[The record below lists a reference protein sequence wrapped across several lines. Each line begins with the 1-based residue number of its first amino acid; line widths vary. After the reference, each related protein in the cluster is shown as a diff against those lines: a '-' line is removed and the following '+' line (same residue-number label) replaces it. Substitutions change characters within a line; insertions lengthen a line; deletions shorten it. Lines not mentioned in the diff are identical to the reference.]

1 MPELSSERDR
11 QFRRMSEV
19 AREIFAAALK
29 NASIE
34 NAFARNVHCER
45 RVLRIGNDLHDLDSY
60 HRVFVV
66 SIGKAAHAMAAA
78 LAEQVGSGLEGIVA
92 APAEGPGQS
101 PASLTH
107 TNNVQTSQVRGFRYF
122 RGGHP
127 TPTAESIRA
136 ANAIRKSLEAL
147 DAAALVIFMISG
159 GGSSIVEKP
168 VATLPAL
175 TLNDEEISLSDLAAT
190 YRALVHSGAPI
201 AEINAIRKHLS
212 AVKGGRLAQAAYP
225 AQQVSI
231 LVSDVPDA
239 TPDALASGPTMP
251 DSTSV
256 HDCERIAAKYGLV
269 DQFPKSVADLFH
281 QHALEE
287 TPKSDD
293 PAFVRARWWTVL
305 SNKVALD
312 EAAAAATRAGFAVEV
327 DNSCDDWPYDK
338 AADYLLNRLRE
349 LRSKVSRVC
358 LISGGEVTVAVRNG
372 GIGGRN
378 QQFALAC
385 AELISGDDITVLSAG
400 TDGIDGNSPAAGAV
414 VDGSTLDRVGRV
426 EGRPTA
432 CTELVEGSRGLREPA
447 LSASRRVEPVRHAL
461 SSFNTYPL
469 FDALGDAIV
478 TGPTGNNLRDLRI
491 LLAY

>member
-1 MPELSSERDR
+1 MSDLTPARDR
-11 QFRRMSEV
+11 QFHRMRDA
-19 AREIFAAALK
+19 AREIFTSALK

-34 NAFARNVHCER
+34 SAFARNIHCER
-45 RVLRIGNDLHDLDSY
+45 RVLRIGEDLYDLDAY

-66 SIGKAAHAMAAA
+66 SIGKAAHTMAAA
-78 LAEQVGSGLEGIVA
+78 LEAQVGGSFEAGIVA
-92 APAEGPGQS
+92 SSVEPP
-101 PASLTH
+101 T
-107 TNNVQTSQVRGFRYF
+107 QVRGFRYF

-127 TPTAESIRA
+127 TPTAESISA
-136 ANAIRKSLEAL
+136 ASAILKSLNAL
-147 DAAALVIFMISG
+147 DSTSLAIFMFSG

-168 VATLPAL
+168 VATLK
-175 TLNDEEISLSDLAAT
+175 DDEISLPDLVAT

-231 LVSDVPDA
+231 LVSDVPDD

-251 DSTSV
+251 DSTSI
-256 HDCERIAAKYGLV
+256 HDCERIATKYNLI
-269 DQFPKSVADLFH
+269 DQLPKSVGDLFR
-281 QHALEE
+281 QHALDE

-305 SNKVALD
+305 SNKVAID
-312 EAAAAATRAGFAVEV
+312 EAAIAATRAGFAVEV

-349 LRSKVSRVC
+349 LRSAVSRVC

-385 AELISGDDITVLSAG
+385 AEKISGRDITVLSAG
-400 TDGIDGNSPAAGAV
+400 TDGIDGNSPAAGAI
-414 VDGSTLDRVGRV
+414 VDGSTLDRADGL
-426 EGRPTA
+426 EGCPT
-432 CTELVEGSRGLREPA
+432 SRGFRDVG
-447 LSASRRVEPVRHAL
+447 SIQHAL
-461 SSFNTYPL
+461 STFNAYPL
-469 FDALGDAIV
+469 FDALGDTV
-478 TGPTGNNLRDLRI
+478 MSGPTGNNLRDLRI